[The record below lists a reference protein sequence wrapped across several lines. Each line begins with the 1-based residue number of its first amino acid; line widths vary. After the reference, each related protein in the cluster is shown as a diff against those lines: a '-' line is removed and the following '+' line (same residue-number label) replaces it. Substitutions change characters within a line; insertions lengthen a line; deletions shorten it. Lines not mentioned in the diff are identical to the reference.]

1 MSLSNFTKSVSNEAY
16 VDVIFVRSTGNHH
29 LALTVPVRTNVEQES
44 PCLAFGS
51 TVAQALVAS
60 NKSLLIHLFIA
71 LVASDKSLL
80 IHLFIILF
88 SCIVLRKMVG
98 KILSQAS
105 GA

>member
-1 MSLSNFTKSVSNEAY
+1 MSLSNFTKSVLNEAY
-16 VDVIFVRSTGNHH
+16 VDVIFERSTGNHH
-29 LALTVPVRTNVEQES
+29 LELTVLVRTNVEQES
-44 PCLAFGS
+44 PFLAFGS

-60 NKSLLIHLFIA
+60 
-71 LVASDKSLL
+71 DKRLL
-80 IHLFIILF
+80 IHLFIISF